1 MGGRSP
7 ISLCPAQVLS
17 ADGESTVAVL
27 KEGSLF
33 GEVNKHTKYSK
44 YIQSYVIHNYVLL
57 CIQLLMYS
65 HNYGLVSTVT
75 LYKYNYFLAV
85 YCHMEISVCV
95 SAWL

>member
-44 YIQSYVIHNYVLL
+44 YIQSYVIHMYYYAHSYL
-57 CIQLLMYS
+57 CIAIIMD
-65 HNYGLVSTVT
+65 
-75 LYKYNYFLAV
+75 
-85 YCHMEISVCV
+85 
-95 SAWL
+95 